1 MLKILTSLFG
11 LSSIYSFVMLAVLAG
26 NAIFFQHP
34 EIGPWLENT
43 YVTFGSWLL
52 DGLHLT
58 GGDMVTWLAVL
69 IIGSTMYAL
78 LTGVGLKKYQADL
91 VADQTAAV
99 IGKLYHSPD
108 VKNLAT
114 LVAELEVEYFNE
126 SGSDGSKMSH
136 MRDLCTELR
145 GMQTQLQPLEGMQDR
160 MTSLQ
165 ANITE
170 TTSLLEG
177 REPELKTLRSKLVS
191 ALGDKQLLDD
201 KYGEISTRLSDLAEL
216 EEQFALIVARFGDNG
231 VSGTI
236 AQVQSLQTEIAI
248 DVAQIQQLV
257 DDPLGTGTNLED
269 TISGLRDSLEE
280 IPADEDIQGHLEEM
294 QRIEEETSAT
304 RKIIGDADAFLQRIQ
319 SLKASVDTLTELDE
333 KIWYVDGD
341 DLESYLQGLAR
352 SLEEADQENLSDQ
365 VDSIEE
371 IERNLKEATDAI
383 IAAAERLQK
392 KPEAV
397 S

>member
-136 MRDLCTELR
+136 MRDLITELR
-145 GMQTQLQPLEGMQDR
+145 GMQNQLQPLEGMQER